1 MSVFS
6 KVMGNPYMKY
16 GATPAFLG
24 ADAGMVAAAYS
35 NYADVTDYNMGT
47 AAALGAG
54 AGLLAASPFGLTS
67 RVGRDYAMYSATSKS
82 VGAAPSS
89 SGFTKARGLMK

>member
-16 GATPAFLG
+16 GAAPGGIG
-24 ADAGMVAAAYS
+24 AIGGMAYGAYL
-35 NYADVTDYNMGT
+35 NKADGTDYSMGT
-47 AAALGAG
+47 AAALGG
-54 AGLLAASPFGLTS
+54 MAGLAVASPFGLTS

-82 VGAAPSS
+82 IGATPSS
-89 SGFTKARGLMK
+89 SGFTKARGLLK